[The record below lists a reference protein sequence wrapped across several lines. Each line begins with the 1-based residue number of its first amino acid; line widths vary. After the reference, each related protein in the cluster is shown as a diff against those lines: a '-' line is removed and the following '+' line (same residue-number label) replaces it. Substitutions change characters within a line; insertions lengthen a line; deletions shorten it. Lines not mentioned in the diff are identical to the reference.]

1 MGNISSASQKIEP
14 APVPPHVKNTKK
26 VYNKFNDWEGK
37 RIEKSVKKE
46 YTIV

>member
-1 MGNISSASQKIEP
+1 MGNISSSQKIEP
-14 APVPPHVKNTKK
+14 TPVSQVQNSKK